1 MQKYLANSEIID
13 WNNPTVLAKAQELAK
28 SCSSS
33 SEIAKSCYEFVR
45 DEIQH
50 SWDYKLNPVTC
61 KASEVLEFK
70 TGYCYS
76 KSHLL
81 AALLRANRIPT
92 GLCYQR
98 IKVNS
103 EDSRFC
109 LHGLNAIFLEG
120 YGWYRVD
127 ARGNKNGIEA
137 KFSPPQ
143 EYLAFKTTDAGELDL
158 PEIWIEPLPIIIQAL
173 ITNQTYLEL
182 YQNLP
187 DVKVLPAN
195 QALKPTE

>member
-13 WNNPTVLAKAQELAK
+13 WNNPDILAKAQELAK
-28 SCSSS
+28 DCASSN
-33 SEIAKSCYEFVR
+33 EIAKSCFEFVR
-45 DEIQH
+45 DEIHH

-61 KASEVLEFK
+61 KASQVLEFK
-70 TGYCYS
+70 TGYCYA

-98 IKVNS
+98 LKVTS
-103 EDSRFC
+103 EESRFC

-120 YGWYRVD
+120 FGWYRVD
-127 ARGNKNGIEA
+127 ARGNKNGVDA
-137 KFSPPQ
+137 KFLPPQ
-143 EYLAFKTTDAGELDL
+143 EYLAFKITDDGELDF
-158 PEIWIEPLPIIIQAL
+158 PEIWIEPLPIVIQAL
-173 ITNQTYLEL
+173 TTNQTYLEV

-195 QALKPTE
+195 QRLKLTG